1 MFYLFKTF
9 TQMKILLNKTSL
21 TKSLGPF
28 DDIGFVPTMGSIHK
42 GHLSLINRSNQVC
55 NKTIVSIFVNPK
67 QFNNKKDFKT
77 YPKNMKKDL
86 RLLIKTKQVDF
97 IYVPKFRDIFNNNKK
112 PKIKINKKDKIL
124 CAKFRKGHFEGVLDV
139 MDRLTNIVKPNKIFM
154 GEKDFQQLFLV
165 KKYLKNKYDTKV
177 IGCKTIREKNKVAL
191 SSRNYLLSKKNLA
204 LASVIIRKLINL
216 KKNIKLKKN
225 KNRYLKTV
233 KSELEKKLSI
243 NIEYLE
249 LRNEYNLKLSND
261 INKSRLF
268 VAYYLNGVRLIDNL

>member
-28 DDIGFVPTMGSIHK
+28 NDIGFIPTMGAIHK

-67 QFNNKKDFKT
+67 QFNNKKDFKN

-86 RLLIKTKQVDF
+86 QLLKKTKQVDF
-97 IYVPKFRDIFNNNKK
+97 IYIPKFKDIFSNNKK
-112 PKIKINKKDKIL
+112 QIIKINKKDKIL

-139 MDRLTNIVKPNKIFM
+139 MDRLTNIVKPDKIFM

-165 KKYLKNKYDTKV
+165 NKFLKNKYDTEV

-191 SSRNYLLSKKNLA
+191 SSRNYLLSKENLF
-204 LASVIIRKLINL
+204 LASLVIRKLINL
-216 KKNIKLKKN
+216 KKNIKLIKN
-225 KNRYLKTV
+225 KNRYLKMV
-233 KSELEKKLSI
+233 KKDLEKKFNI

-249 LRNEYNLKLSND
+249 LRNIYNLKLSNV
-261 INKSRLF
+261 ISKSRLF

>member
-1 MFYLFKTF
+1 MFYLFNTF
-9 TQMKILLNKTSL
+9 TQMKILLNKKSL
-21 TKSLGPF
+21 TKSIEPF
-28 DDIGFVPTMGSIHK
+28 NDIGFVPTMGSIHK
-42 GHLSLINRSNQVC
+42 GHLSLINKSNQVC

-86 RLLIKTKQVDF
+86 QLLNKTKQVDF
-97 IYVPKFRDIFNNNKK
+97 IYIPKFKDIFNNNKK

-139 MDRLTNIVKPNKIFM
+139 MERLTNVVKPNKIFM

-165 KKYLKNKYDTKV
+165 KKFLKNKYGTEI

-191 SSRNYLLSKKNLA
+191 SSRNYLLSKENLA

-233 KSELEKKLSI
+233 KNELEKKFNI

-249 LRNEYNLKLSND
+249 LRNIYNLKLSSV

>member
-1 MFYLFKTF
+1 MFYLFNTF

-21 TKSLGPF
+21 TKSLEPF
-28 DDIGFVPTMGSIHK
+28 NDIGFVPTMGSIHK
-42 GHLSLINRSNQVC
+42 GHLSLINKSNQVC

-77 YPKNMKKDL
+77 YPKNIKKDL
-86 RLLIKTKQVDF
+86 QLLSKTKQVDF
-97 IYVPKFRDIFNNNKK
+97 IYIPKFKDIFNNNKK

-139 MDRLTNIVKPNKIFM
+139 MERLTNIVKPNKIFM

-165 KKYLKNKYDTKV
+165 KKFLKNKYGTEI

-191 SSRNYLLSKKNLA
+191 SSRNYLLSKENLA

-225 KNRYLKTV
+225 KNTYLKTV
-233 KSELEKKLSI
+233 KNDLEKKFNI

-249 LRNEYNLKLSND
+249 LRNIYNLKLSSV

>member
-97 IYVPKFRDIFNNNKK
+97 IYIPKFRDIFNNNKK

-154 GEKDFQQLFLV
+154 GEKDFQQLFLI
-165 KKYLKNKYDTKV
+165 KKYLKNKYDTEV

-233 KSELEKKLSI
+233 KNDLEKKFNI
-243 NIEYLE
+243 KIEYLE
-249 LRNEYNLKLSND
+249 LRNIYNLKLSSV

>member
-86 RLLIKTKQVDF
+86 KLLAKNKKVNFVYIPKFKDIFRNKAKTK
-97 IYVPKFRDIFNNNKK
+97 
-112 PKIKINKKDKIL
+112 IKLNKKDKIL

-154 GEKDFQQLFLV
+154 GEKDLQQFFLV
-165 KKYLKNKYDTKV
+165 KKFLKNKYDTEV

-233 KSELEKKLSI
+233 KNDLEKKFDI
-243 NIEYLE
+243 KIEYLE
-249 LRNEYNLKLSND
+249 LRNIHNLKLSKV

-268 VAYYLNGVRLIDNL
+268 IAYYLSGVRLIDNL

>member
-42 GHLSLINRSNQVC
+42 GHLSLINKSNQVC
-55 NKTIVSIFVNPK
+55 NKTIVSIFINPK
-67 QFNNKKDFKT
+67 QFNNNKDYKR

-97 IYVPKFRDIFNNNKK
+97 IYIPKFKDIFNNNKK

-165 KKYLKNKYDTKV
+165 KKYLKNKYDTEV

-191 SSRNYLLSKKNLA
+191 SSRNYLLSKKNLV
-204 LASVIIRKLINL
+204 LASVIIKKLINL

-233 KSELEKKLSI
+233 KNDLEKKFNI
-243 NIEYLE
+243 KIEYLE
-249 LRNEYNLKLSND
+249 LRNIYNLKLSSV

-268 VAYYLNGVRLIDNL
+268 IAYYLNGVRLIDNL

>member
-97 IYVPKFRDIFNNNKK
+97 IYIPKFRDIFNNNKK

-165 KKYLKNKYDTKV
+165 KKYLKNKYDTEV

-225 KNRYLKTV
+225 KNRYLKMV
-233 KSELEKKLSI
+233 KNDLEKKFNI
-243 NIEYLE
+243 KIEYLE
-249 LRNEYNLKLSND
+249 LRNIYNLKLSSV

>member
-97 IYVPKFRDIFNNNKK
+97 IYIPKFRDIFNNNKK

-165 KKYLKNKYDTKV
+165 KKYLKNKYDTEV

-233 KSELEKKLSI
+233 KNDLEKKFNI
-243 NIEYLE
+243 KIEYLE
-249 LRNEYNLKLSND
+249 LRNIYNLKLSSV
-261 INKSRLF
+261 IHKSKLF

>member
-97 IYVPKFRDIFNNNKK
+97 IYIPKFKDIFNNNKK

-165 KKYLKNKYDTKV
+165 KKYLKNKYDTEV

-233 KSELEKKLSI
+233 KNDLEKKFNI
-243 NIEYLE
+243 KIEYLE
-249 LRNEYNLKLSND
+249 LRNIYNLKLSSV